1 MIINKFVGQLI
12 ETMLEMVE
20 FNLNKFCTLLNI
32 NNQFFVLLFGS
43 KTFFTPV
50 NIHSSILSILICLS
64 LLGADGG
71 LPREICWSFSYSS
84 NTNIPCKWS
93 RLVRVLGSVPIKQ
106 FEYFQIYS

>member
-1 MIINKFVGQLI
+1 MITFVNKLVQHLI
-12 ETMLEMVE
+12 ETTLEMVD

-64 LLGADGG
+64 LLGTEGG
-71 LPREICWSFSYSS
+71 LPREICWSFSL
-84 NTNIPCKWS
+84 I
-93 RLVRVLGSVPIKQ
+93 I
-106 FEYFQIYS
+106 F